1 MYALVED
8 NTITKTYNNPRGM
21 TIGGIQY
28 PQNIHSLWPE
38 ADLNAIGIYTVVYDD
53 TNKKAEEWYI
63 NTNQTLA
70 FAGGVVTAT
79 YGTATARAIADTLYT
94 QADVDADVYPNDYYI
109 VSKRGERIHIFAKD
123 DIKIKGL
130 KTVKKE
136 IFDRQ
141 AAGMLSKYD
150 WYIIRN
156 TEAETAIPSAITDY
170 RTAVRAKC
178 NSMQAQVD
186 GAANIDA
193 LAALYAYVNTGTE
206 ENPVMERP
214 LGEWPTDP
222 NAE

>member
-8 NTITKTYNNPRGM
+8 NTITRTYNNPRGM
-21 TIGGIQY
+21 TIGGVQY
-28 PQNIHSLWPE
+28 PQNIHSLWSE
-38 ADLNAIGIYTVVYDD
+38 SDLNAIGIYTVVYDD
-53 TNKKAEEWYI
+53 TNKKDGDWYT
-63 NTNQTLA
+63 NTDQTLA
-70 FAGGVVTAT
+70 FAGGVVTAS
-79 YGTATARAIADTLYT
+79 YGTATAKLLEDRNE
-94 QADVDADVYPNDYYI
+94 VDEDDNPLLDDNGNQI
-109 VSKRGERIHIFAKD
+109 VTR
-123 DIKIKGL
+123 GL

-141 AAGMLSKYD
+141 AAGYLSKYD

-156 TEAETAIPSAITDY
+156 TEASTAIPSAITDY

-186 GAANIDA
+186 GAADVDA
-193 LAALYAYVNTGTE
+193 LAALFTHTTTDGVTS
-206 ENPVMERP
+206 RP

>member
-21 TIGGIQY
+21 IIGGVQY
-28 PQNIHSLWPE
+28 PQNIHSLWTE
-38 ADLNAIGIYTVVYDD
+38 SELNAIGIYTVVYDD
-53 TNKKAEEWYI
+53 TNKKDGEWYI

-70 FAGGVVTAT
+70 FAGGKVTAT
-79 YGTATARAIADTLYT
+79 YGTATARAIADRNGTDEDGVEL
-94 QADVDADVYPNDYYI
+94 DPVV
-109 VSKRGERIHIFAKD
+109 V
-123 DIKIKGL
+123 IKGL

-141 AAGMLSKYD
+141 AAGLLAKYD

-156 TEAETAIPSAITDY
+156 TEASTAIPSAITDY

-178 NSMQAQVD
+178 NSMQTQIDNASDV
-186 GAANIDA
+186 DA
-193 LAALYAYVNTGTE
+193 LVALFTYTE
-206 ENPVMERP
+206 TDGVVSRP
-214 LGEWPTDP
+214 LGEFPDDP

>member
-8 NTITKTYNNPRGM
+8 NVITKTYNNPRGM
-21 TIGGIQY
+21 TIGGVQY
-28 PQNIHSLWPE
+28 PQNIHSLWSE
-38 ADLNAIGIYTVVYDD
+38 SDLNAIGIYSVVYDD
-53 TNKKAEEWYI
+53 TNKKDEKWYT

-70 FAGGVVTAT
+70 FAGGVVTAS
-79 YGTATARAIADTLYT
+79 YGTATAKKIADTLWT
-94 QADVDADVYPNDYYI
+94 EQDNTDGFIPEGESVGDVAT
-109 VSKRGERIHIFAKD
+109 
-123 DIKIKGL
+123 KGL

-141 AAGMLSKYD
+141 AAGLLAKYD

-156 TEAETAIPSAITDY
+156 TEASTAIPSAITDY

-186 GAANIDA
+186 GAADVDA
-193 LAALYAYVNTGTE
+193 LAALFTYTITDGVQSK
-206 ENPVMERP
+206 P

-222 NAE
+222 NEE

>member
-21 TIGGIQY
+21 TIGGVQY
-28 PQNIHSLWPE
+28 PQNIHSLWSE
-38 ADLNAIGIYTVVYDD
+38 SDLNAIGIYSVVYDD
-53 TNKKAEEWYI
+53 TNKKDEDWYI
-63 NTNQTLA
+63 NTNQSLA
-70 FAGGVVTAT
+70 FAGGVVTAS

-94 QADVDADVYPNDYYI
+94 SQDNTDGKIPEGKSVGDV
-109 VSKRGERIHIFAKD
+109 KTE
-123 DIKIKGL
+123 GL

-136 IFDRQ
+136 LFDRQ

-156 TEAETAIPSAITDY
+156 TEASTAIPSAITEY

-186 GAANIDA
+186 GAADVDA
-193 LAALYAYVNTGTE
+193 LAALFTRTE
-206 ENPVMERP
+206 TDGVISRP
-214 LGEWPTDP
+214 LGEWPIDP

>member
-21 TIGGIQY
+21 TIGGVQY
-28 PQNIHSLWPE
+28 PQNIHSLWSE
-38 ADLNAIGIYTVVYDD
+38 SDLNALGIYTVVEDN
-53 TNKKAEEWYI
+53 TNKNDEEWYT
-63 NTNQTLA
+63 NTNQTLS

-79 YGTATARAIADTLYT
+79 YGTATAKLLEDRNE
-94 QADVDADVYPNDYYI
+94 VD
-109 VSKRGERIHIFAKD
+109 ED
-123 DIKIKGL
+123 DNPLLDANGNQLVTKGL

-156 TEAETAIPSAITDY
+156 TEASTAIPSAITDY
-170 RTAVRAKC
+170 RTAIRAKC
-178 NSMQAQVD
+178 NSMQVQVD
-186 GAANIDA
+186 GAANVDA
-193 LAALYAYVNTGTE
+193 LAILYAYTTTDGVTSK
-206 ENPVMERP
+206 P

-222 NAE
+222 NEE

>member
-21 TIGGIQY
+21 TIGDVQY
-28 PQNIHSLWPE
+28 PQNIHSLWTE
-38 ADLNAIGIYTVVYDD
+38 SDLNAIGIYTVVYDD
-53 TNKKAEEWYI
+53 TNKKDEEWYI

-70 FAGGVVTAT
+70 FAGGKVTAT
-79 YGTATARAIADTLYT
+79 YGTATARAIADRNGTDEDGVEL
-94 QADVDADVYPNDYYI
+94 DPVV
-109 VSKRGERIHIFAKD
+109 V
-123 DIKIKGL
+123 IKGL

-141 AAGMLSKYD
+141 AAGLLAKYD

-156 TEAETAIPSAITDY
+156 TEASTAIPSAITDY

-186 GAANIDA
+186 GAANVDA
-193 LAALYAYVNTGTE
+193 LAALFTYTE
-206 ENPVMERP
+206 QEDGSTTRP
-214 LGEWPTDP
+214 LGEFPTDP
-222 NAE
+222 NEE

>member
-21 TIGGIQY
+21 TIGGVQY

-38 ADLNAIGIYTVVYDD
+38 AELNAIGIYTVVYDN
-53 TNKKAEEWYI
+53 TNKRDEEWYT

-79 YGTATARAIADTLYT
+79 YGTATAKAIADRNGTDEDGVEL
-94 QADVDADVYPNDYYI
+94 DPVV
-109 VSKRGERIHIFAKD
+109 V
-123 DIKIKGL
+123 IKGL

-156 TEAETAIPSAITDY
+156 TEASTAIPSAITNY
-170 RTAVRAKC
+170 RTAVRTKC
-178 NSMQAQVD
+178 NSMQTQVD
-186 GAANIDA
+186 GAANVDA
-193 LAALYAYVNTGTE
+193 LAALFTRTKTDGVIS
-206 ENPVMERP
+206 RP
-214 LGEWPTDP
+214 LGEWPIDP

>member
-8 NTITKTYNNPRGM
+8 NSITKTYTNPRGM
-21 TIGGIQY
+21 TIGGVQY

-38 ADLNAIGIYTVVYDD
+38 SELNAIGIYTVVYDN
-53 TNKKAEEWYI
+53 TNKRDEEWYI

-79 YGTATARAIADTLYT
+79 YGTATARAIADRNGTDEDGVEL
-94 QADVDADVYPNDYYI
+94 DPVV
-109 VSKRGERIHIFAKD
+109 V
-123 DIKIKGL
+123 IKGL
-130 KTVKKE
+130 KTIKKE

-156 TEAETAIPSAITDY
+156 TEASTAIPSAITEY
-170 RTAVRAKC
+170 RTAVRTKC

-186 GAANIDA
+186 GAANVDA
-193 LAALYAYVNTGTE
+193 LAALFAYTGSPQT
-206 ENPVMERP
+206 RP
-214 LGEWPTDP
+214 LGNFPTDP